1 MIILNGSINLSKL
14 DKSRF
19 IKGKNGAVY
28 VNLTAFL
35 SDEPNEYGQ
44 DVSFVEAQTEEER
57 ESKAK
62 RNYIGN
68 GKITFNSDKKDTS
81 RQPEAPKVNSDDAD
95 DFSF

>member
-28 VNLTAFL
+28 VNLTAFV

-44 DVSFVEAQTEEER
+44 DVSFIEAQTKEER
-57 ESKAK
+57 EEKAS

-68 GKITFNSDKKDTS
+68 GKVSYNSEKPVQQSAPQEESKVDVDNSDF
-81 RQPEAPKVNSDDAD
+81 P
-95 DFSF
+95 F